1 MAQDP
6 HFSQFFSSP
15 LTLNPAFTG
24 KFNGNYRVAG
34 NYRNQWPEINNAF
47 VTSTASIDFHI
58 LQGKIKNNDMFGAG
72 FMFLTDNSANGAV
85 KFNYGSF
92 STAYHKALDEDG
104 NKTLGVGLQA
114 TYSNMVINTNKLVF
128 EDQLTTNGF
137 TKPTDELFKQ
147 NVLQSSY
154 FDVNAGVL
162 YNGSSSENNNY
173 YIGLSMYHLNKPTLQ
188 LTGTTFSLNP
198 RITLHAGGYF
208 KFSEAVGLHLSGLHS
223 TQGGTTE
230 TIIGGAFELSANA
243 DANNPI
249 NVFAGSWLRL
259 NDALIPYIGLEYSN
273 TRLGISYDV
282 NTSALKT
289 ASISRGGIEISL
301 IYTNQP
307 NTDKPINCPKF

>member
-1 MAQDP
+1 
-6 HFSQFFSSP
+6 
-15 LTLNPAFTG
+15 
-24 KFNGNYRVAG
+24 
-34 NYRNQWPEINNAF
+34 
-47 VTSTASIDFHI
+47 
-58 LQGKIKNNDMFGAG
+58 
-72 FMFLTDNSANGAV
+72 
-85 KFNYGSF
+85 
-92 STAYHKALDEDG
+92 
-104 NKTLGVGLQA
+104 
-114 TYSNMVINTNKLVF
+114 
-128 EDQLTTNGF
+128 
-137 TKPTDELFKQ
+137 
-147 NVLQSSY
+147 
-154 FDVNAGVL
+154 
-162 YNGSSSENNNY
+162 
-173 YIGLSMYHLNKPTLQ
+173 MYHLNKPTLQ

-208 KFSEAVGLHLSGLHS
+208 KFREAVGLHLSGLHS